1 MKISNGLILLYQLIF
16 TFLVLFAIYMIYA
29 LLDVIEIDLIAGI
42 GFMVFQPILGI
53 VMTSLTII
61 ICMIIGLPIRLIN
74 TINHYWKAKPFLS
87 IVGTITGFVLLF
99 LSFGNKFTELKEVM
113 INNETILKKVPNI
126 TIALTGWFLIAFSL
140 LHFYPQSL
148 FKLLKRRLSS
158 KPNKANFVVLFFLFL
173 GFKSHSQIGCSEGG
187 KYIVQGKVIHK
198 LPKVPDCGL
207 FSWSTVVEFQIIK
220 IVGINYPGKNIGI
233 IVQCPELYGKGF
245 LKKGKVYEVVFS
257 DKNQSNLEFI
267 ISKKELLKK
276 NAIAFQPFAVSINK
290 LP

>member
-1 MKISNGLILLYQLIF
+1 MKISNGVIILFQLLF

-42 GFMVFQPILGI
+42 GFMIFQPILG
-53 VMTSLTII
+53 VVSTGLTIL
-61 ICMIIGLPIRLIN
+61 ICLILGLPIRFIKVIN
-74 TINHYWKAKPFLS
+74 QSWKSKPFLP
-87 IVGTITGFVLLF
+87 IIGTIAGFVLLF
-99 LSFGNKFTELKEVM
+99 LSFINTEMKEVV
-113 INNETILKKVPNI
+113 IDNETMLKKVPNI
-126 TIALTGWFLIAFSL
+126 IMALTGWFLIAFCL

-148 FKLLKRRLSS
+148 FKLLKRRLLS
-158 KPNKANFVVLFFLFL
+158 KPNKAIFVVLFFLFL
-173 GFKSHSQIGCSEGG
+173 GFKSHSQIDSSKGG

-220 IVGINYPGKNIGI
+220 IVGISYPGKNIGI

-245 LKKGKVYEVVFS
+245 FKKGKVYEVVFS
-257 DKNQSNLEFI
+257 DKNQSNPESIF
-267 ISKKELLKK
+267 SKKELLKK
-276 NAIAFQPFAVSINK
+276 NVLAFQPFAISIIR